1 MSDKL
6 KNTVY
11 RDVYR
16 TMSNIYDEDFCKN
29 SSTTINVGQGSQAAR
44 GCSIRKVFL
53 KISQN
58 SQENTCDR
66 VSFLIKLQASARNF
80 I

>member
-16 TMSNIYDEDFCKN
+16 TMSNIYDEDFCEN
-29 SSTTINVGQGSQAAR
+29 SSTTINVWQGSQAAN
-44 GCSIRKVFL
+44 GGVL
-53 KISQN
+53 
-58 SQENTCDR
+58 
-66 VSFLIKLQASARNF
+66 
-80 I
+80 